1 MFGEVCFF
9 GYVDLEAAYLVN
21 LKSWWLYDLVVKE
34 NMFNVLSN
42 RLYNGLDIFQRN
54 GNIFYLPGQTTG
66 GYTIRQSADWL
77 TPWRRLQAVAMVCII
92 S

>member
-1 MFGEVCFF
+1 MVGVIAMNGWRVFSTCLERFVFF

-42 RLYNGLDIFQRN
+42 RYI
-54 GNIFYLPGQTTG
+54 
-66 GYTIRQSADWL
+66 
-77 TPWRRLQAVAMVCII
+77 MV
-92 S
+92 

>member
-42 RLYNGLDIFQRN
+42 RYIMVKKYFREMATFFTYQARLLEGIQLDSP
-54 GNIFYLPGQTTG
+54 LTG
-66 GYTIRQSADWL
+66 
-77 TPWRRLQAVAMVCII
+77 
-92 S
+92 

>member
-42 RLYNGLDIFQRN
+42 RYIMVQKYFREMATFFTYQARLLEGIQLDSP
-54 GNIFYLPGQTTG
+54 LTG
-66 GYTIRQSADWL
+66 
-77 TPWRRLQAVAMVCII
+77 
-92 S
+92 